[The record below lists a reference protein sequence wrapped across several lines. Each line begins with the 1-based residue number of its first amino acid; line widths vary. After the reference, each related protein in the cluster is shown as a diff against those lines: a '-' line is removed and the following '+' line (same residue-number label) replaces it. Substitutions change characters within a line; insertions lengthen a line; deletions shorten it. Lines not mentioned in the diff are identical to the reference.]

1 MASRTKEGSSA
12 WQRSLSAVQLIPL
25 KTLLDYKD
33 SWDGAGFAFARP
45 SFQLRDWNV
54 GKAQSLHSPGTSGQV
69 GPHRSPLHPCGRTW
83 ILKQ

>member
-1 MASRTKEGSSA
+1 MMASRTKEGSSA

-33 SWDGAGFAFARP
+33 SWDGARFAFARP
-45 SFQLRDWNV
+45 SFQPRDWNV

-69 GPHRSPLHPCGRTW
+69 GPLYIPVAGLGF
-83 ILKQ
+83 